1 MKKKNPLKI
10 QAQQTCGCYQ
20 PSPAV
25 WEGERAPKEEEEETA
40 ALPLAEEQVW
50 GCQPSA
56 FLCRESGLRKTRRLQ
71 KQYSVQPLGCFACL
85 LALWP
90 PRLSALLPN
99 GTKTALSQPPA
110 GTLQNNIALRAG
122 SPA

>member
-1 MKKKNPLKI
+1 MLSPIKIKKNNKWGIEPLKEKKKKKANRRGMEKNPLKI

-20 PSPAV
+20 PRPAV
-25 WEGERAPKEEEEETA
+25 WDGERAPEEEEEEETA

-71 KQYSVQPLGCFACL
+71 K
-85 LALWP
+85 
-90 PRLSALLPN
+90 
-99 GTKTALSQPPA
+99 
-110 GTLQNNIALRAG
+110 
-122 SPA
+122 